1 MNQLKNVVGI
11 FLSKLLGL
19 IIFLVILGLL
29 NFLVPYVDNNV
40 FSNVVFFLN
49 SNILLILLFS
59 LFFCVAEM
67 FFALV
72 FPFSLPAP
80 LFSSFG
86 SVFLVTFIFNVLGFL
101 DRAFGMGLMSLLS
114 GVYVLVVVAVFFIVF
129 VVGYSIVF
137 GRGVEGLKKK
147 KVRKK
152 VGENKEDS
160 KKDKKF
166 KKMPSEKVSLKE
178 VSKEVKKK

>member
-1 MNQLKNVVGI
+1 MNQLKNVIGI

-29 NFLVPYVDNNV
+29 NFLVPYVNQNT
-40 FSNVVFFLN
+40 FGSIVFFLN
-49 SNILLILLFS
+49 SNLLLILLFS

-86 SVFLVTFIFNVLGFL
+86 SIFLVTFIFNVFGFL
-101 DRAFGMGLMSLLS
+101 DRGFSIGLLGLLS

-137 GRGVEGLKKK
+137 GRGVEGLKRRKVKK
-147 KVRKK
+147 HVHEKK
-152 VGENKEDS
+152 EELE
-160 KKDKKF
+160 KDKKF
-166 KKMPSEKVSLKE
+166 KKMPSEKISLKE